1 MVKTIKRSLEK
12 RSSRKDGIFTLSN
25 SNLEA
30 IEERYANRIPNA
42 ETSAALSERP
52 VRRFKTASQV
62 LRSLKTSSTR

>member
-1 MVKTIKRSLEK
+1 MVKTMKRSLEK
-12 RSSRKDGIFTLSN
+12 RSSRKDGISTLSN

-52 VRRFKTASQV
+52 VRRFKTAAEV
-62 LRSLKTSSTR
+62 LRSLKT

>member
-1 MVKTIKRSLEK
+1 MKRSLEK
-12 RSSRKDGIFTLSN
+12 RSSWKDGFFTLSN

-52 VRRFKTASQV
+52 VRRFKTAAEV
-62 LRSLKTSSTR
+62 LRSLKT

>member
-1 MVKTIKRSLEK
+1 MVKTMKRSLEK
-12 RSSRKDGIFTLSN
+12 RSSWKDGFFTLSN

-52 VRRFKTASQV
+52 VRRFNKASQV

>member
-1 MVKTIKRSLEK
+1 MVKTMKRSLEK
-12 RSSRKDGIFTLSN
+12 RSSWKDGFFTLSN

-52 VRRFKTASQV
+52 VRRFNKAS
-62 LRSLKTSSTR
+62 

>member
-1 MVKTIKRSLEK
+1 MVKTMKRSLEK
-12 RSSRKDGIFTLSN
+12 RSSWKDGFFTLSN

>member
-1 MVKTIKRSLEK
+1 MKRSLEK
-12 RSSRKDGIFTLSN
+12 RSSWKDGFFTLSN

-52 VRRFKTASQV
+52 VRRFNKAS
-62 LRSLKTSSTR
+62 